1 MPPEEGE
8 RTGKTVKALG
18 NIDLTNSSV
27 IVEKDPSFPENCFIL
42 KTPTRDYYISA
53 ADPFKMNTWISVL
66 RLNSKLGT
74 LVKNVSREM
83 PSSQDK
89 PQPENDEKYTLSFKL
104 AADKMLKSLS
114 DKAQSS
120 RASLEDVATTKY
132 EIKCQ
137 LKNYLAAVKTQRTES
152 ESKLKIL
159 REQETEAHQK
169 LDSINALIVT
179 LDKYL
184 QASRYLQRQT
194 LSVFSQWENMAA
206 TVRTL
211 KDMVTSRKAAEI
223 PKELSQ
229 AYLKLLAECF
239 PPEKMRAEAPKDSK
253 NSYLDVMVFYGRY
266 YDGVHLPKHVQL
278 EPAKSQRLDI
288 WRQLVASVNG
298 IKKTCQQLSELTLM
312 EKEITVAITPAVAA
326 RSRPISM
333 CDPDDDDDRERLEHD
348 KKASPGNAKLHV
360 SDQVTFRIQHNHPTN
375 MRRRMAFYQKSSSAS
390 LGLSFYKSDWQGI
403 AQVINALRKLR
414 DREKEQSQKLD
425 DALHSR
431 ELLASFSSKASP
443 ATSRSHKA
451 MSREPSSEQK
461 IPEPSASGVG
471 GEST

>member
-360 SDQVTFRIQHNHPTN
+360 SDQ
-375 MRRRMAFYQKSSSAS
+375 KSSSAS